1 MKINKRT
8 LFENNNI
15 YGVSGVYAITNKV
28 TKERYIGSS
37 NDIRMR
43 WHQHTC
49 PSSWKQQPNNP
60 LYLDMQKYGVENFT
74 FTIVALVT
82 EEHLRD
88 VEQSA
93 MKMLNHEY
101 NTFRAYV
108 TDDERKE
115 YHKAYIKEYRKSEK
129 GKEYNRKQ
137 ARKCKMKYN
146 NQLCFY
152 KGETLTLNTL
162 SARFL
167 RLGIAHPTKEA
178 KKYLI
183 QQKNEEK

>member
-37 NDIRMR
+37 NDILKR
-43 WHQHTC
+43 WYGHTE
-49 PSSWKQQPNNP
+49 PSCWKQHPNSP

-74 FTIVALVT
+74 FTIVALAT
-82 EEHLRD
+82 EEHLRE

-115 YHKAYIKEYRKSEK
+115 YDKAYRKSEK
-129 GKEYNRKQ
+129 GKENNRKQ
-137 ARKCKMKYN
+137 ARKDMRKYY

-152 KGETLTLNTL
+152 NGETLRLNTL
-162 SARFL
+162 SARFR

-178 KKYLI
+178 KKYL
-183 QQKNEEK
+183 KAK